1 MKTVEISRVADIPS
15 EIIWDE
21 MKHFDRVLRW
31 VPGGSESTISVKGN
45 GGGAIRDINLITHG
59 YVQH

>member
-1 MKTVEISRVADIPS
+1 MKIVKIRTTEIPA

-31 VPGGSESTISVKGN
+31 VLE
-45 GGGAIRDINLITHG
+45 R
-59 YVQH
+59 